1 MSAKTTGADAGNGG
15 AARSR
20 EHNQGNQ
27 GRGCTPEQ
35 KAAVL
40 RIRRCHATAFYEIL
54 AVEASCSDSE
64 IKKAYR
70 KQSLLT
76 HPDKNG
82 HEHADE
88 AFKMVARAFSVLGD
102 KEKRDKFDRFG
113 TDPDSRFESAR
124 QQQQQ
129 NPFAGFANRQ
139 RAAGGGGGGGGG
151 GFEEEIS
158 PEEMFR
164 RFFGGG
170 GFGGPFGGGFDTG
183 PQFVFNMGGGPGI
196 RVHQFGGGRPRTRPR
211 NGAAGGD
218 QQQQQAEAS
227 ILSTLIGL
235 LPVIFLFIIPLI
247 TSLFSGSTAPA
258 VPDVVFET
266 PIGAHNHR
274 LEHDSGL
281 VFFVREEDWAKI
293 RQNKHKVSQLHT
305 QAFVTFANQLKRD
318 CERESLAQQHL
329 HEAAQGWFYVNQ
341 DILERAKA
349 HPKPRCARLARLL
362 RDNGKADGQQGKP
375 KAS

>member
-1 MSAKTTGADAGNGG
+1 MSAKTSGADAGNGG

-40 RIRRCHATAFYEIL
+40 RIRRCSATAFYEIL
-54 AVEASCSDSE
+54 AVEASCSDAE

-129 NPFAGFANRQ
+129 QNPFAGFTNRQ
-139 RAAGGGGGGGGG
+139 RGGGGGGG
-151 GFEEEIS
+151 GFDEEIS

-211 NGAAGGD
+211 DGAAAGD
-218 QQQQQAEAS
+218 QQQQAEPS

-235 LPVIFLFIIPLI
+235 LPVILLFIIPLI
-247 TSLFSGSTAPA
+247 TSLFSGSTGPA
-258 VPDVVFET
+258 VPDVVFDMASGQHT
-266 PIGAHNHR
+266 HR
-274 LEHDSGL
+274 QVHDSGL
-281 VFFVREEDWAKI
+281 NFFVRQEDWAKI
-293 RQNKHKVSQLHT
+293 RQNKHKVSQLHA
-305 QAFVTFANQLKRD
+305 QAYVTFVNQLKRD
-318 CERESLAQQHL
+318 CERESLQQQQL
-329 HEAAQGWFYVNQ
+329 HEAAQGWFSVDQ
-341 DILERAKA
+341 DMLERAKA
-349 HPKPRCARLARLL
+349 HPKPRCARLERLL
-362 RDNGKADGQQGKP
+362 RGNGKADGPQGKP